1 MHATS
6 TQALADHR
14 TAAKAALAAIIFS
27 AGVAFGA
34 VVGTTVASVA
44 PETVAG
50 AGLDVEAPWVPKQGD
65 GDRAGA
71 AANRDVEAPWVPMY
85 GDGDRGGDAANRDV
99 RDQDPRHPGTGGP

>member
-6 TQALADHR
+6 TQPLADHR

-44 PETVAG
+44 APESVTG
-50 AGLDVEAPWVPKQGD
+50 SGLEVDAPWVPKH
-65 GDRAGA
+65 
-71 AANRDVEAPWVPMY
+71 

-99 RDQDPRHPGTGGP
+99 REQDPRHPGDGGP